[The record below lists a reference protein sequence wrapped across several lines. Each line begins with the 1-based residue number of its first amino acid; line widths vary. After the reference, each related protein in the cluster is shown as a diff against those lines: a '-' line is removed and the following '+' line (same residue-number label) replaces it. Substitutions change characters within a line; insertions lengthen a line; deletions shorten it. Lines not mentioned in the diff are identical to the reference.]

1 MVKMVSFGYGGIFM
15 GIAALVLGIVSIIIA
30 FVPFCGIIAFLPALV
45 GLILGIIDLVI
56 KSKQNQNKGTSIAG
70 VILSSIAIVIMVFWF
85 FVFGMALNSDDL
97 QREFKNFNDEIQQEI
112 DNEQNGIT
120 SNDTF

>member
-1 MVKMVSFGYGGIFM
+1 M
-15 GIAALVLGIVSIIIA
+15 GIVALVLGIVSIIIA

-45 GLILGIIDLVI
+45 GLILGIVDLVI
-56 KSKQNQNKGTSIAG
+56 KNKQNQNKGKSIAG

-85 FVFGMALNSDDL
+85 FVFGMALSSDDI

-120 SNDTF
+120 LNDTI

>member
-1 MVKMVSFGYGGIFM
+1 M

-56 KSKQNQNKGTSIAG
+56 KNKQNQHFLCLKMT
-70 VILSSIAIVIMVFWF
+70 
-85 FVFGMALNSDDL
+85 
-97 QREFKNFNDEIQQEI
+97 KN
-112 DNEQNGIT
+112 
-120 SNDTF
+120 

>member
-1 MVKMVSFGYGGIFM
+1 M

-45 GLILGIIDLVI
+45 GLILGIVDLVV
-56 KSKQNQNKGTSIAG
+56 KNKQNLNKGTSIAG

-85 FVFGMALNSDDL
+85 FVFGMALSSDDI
-97 QREFKNFNDEIQQEI
+97 QREFENFNDEIQKEI
-112 DNEQNGIT
+112 DNEQNGIKL
-120 SNDTF
+120 NDTI

>member
-1 MVKMVSFGYGGIFM
+1 M

-45 GLILGIIDLVI
+45 GLILGIVGLVV
-56 KSKQNQNKGTSIAG
+56 KRENNPNKGTSIAG
-70 VILSSIAIVIMVFWF
+70 VILSSLAIVIMVVWF
-85 FVFGMALNSDDL
+85 FVLGMALSSEDIPK
-97 QREFKNFNDEIQQEI
+97 EFKNFNDEIQKEI

-120 SNDTF
+120 SNDTI

>member
-1 MVKMVSFGYGGIFM
+1 M

-56 KSKQNQNKGTSIAG
+56 KNKQNQNKGTSIAG

-112 DNEQNGIT
+112 DNEQSGIT
-120 SNDTF
+120 SNDTI

>member
-1 MVKMVSFGYGGIFM
+1 M

-56 KSKQNQNKGTSIAG
+56 KNKIKIKEHLLL
-70 VILSSIAIVIMVFWF
+70 V
-85 FVFGMALNSDDL
+85 
-97 QREFKNFNDEIQQEI
+97 
-112 DNEQNGIT
+112 
-120 SNDTF
+120 